1 MKSIHTS
8 SRDKTAACPTELQRL
23 WPLAKGSLTEVRK
36 PCIRPGCKAC
46 ASGQKHAA
54 WIYVYR
60 AQGRAQC
67 RYVPRAFVG
76 PLRQAIGHWR
86 ELERLAARWGEQLI
100 LGYRQQRIARQQA
113 VQQRN
118 RRP

>member
-1 MKSIHTS
+1 MKSIPAS
-8 SRDKTAACPTELQRL
+8 VRNKTTAWPAELQRL
-23 WPLAKGSLTEVRK
+23 WPLAKGSLTEVHK
-36 PCIRPGCKAC
+36 PCIRPDCKAC

-60 AQGRAQC
+60 SHGRAQC

-76 PLRQAIGHWR
+76 QLRQALGHWR

-100 LGYRQQRIARQQA
+100 LGYRQQRLARQPT
-113 VQQRN
+113 VQQRK